1 MYCYK
6 FCSTV
11 FADPSGREARGKD
24 WQKPC
29 WGVFDW
35 QAQGLQVLSAN
46 SGDFFTS
53 RLTDFQVKTCNAI
66 LEKYRL
72 MLRSV
77 LKEGFRGGRA
87 ATVENLT
94 EQFCQKVELSQ
105 LCDSIVSI
113 PGPWSTH
120 VVIFFYRAQ
129 KPAKTGRCQHSSKR
143 GRGRSRRRE
152 ARPTRGRRSP
162 IGGSGPVAVG
172 SQSCK
177 KSLLYSDFLDMF
189 ALASQ

>member
-120 VVIFFYRAQ
+120 VVIFFFTGHKSLQRQGGANT
-129 KPAKTGRCQHSSKR
+129 PAKKGEGEVEGGRQ
-143 GRGRSRRRE
+143 GRL
-152 ARPTRGRRSP
+152 
-162 IGGSGPVAVG
+162 GGEGH
-172 SQSCK
+172 
-177 KSLLYSDFLDMF
+177 L
-189 ALASQ
+189 